1 MSIPGILDALLVLL
15 MLAYFSYGWIA
26 GFVRSLFGLA
36 GIVVGGIAAFFA
48 VPLVGSWI
56 PFPEWRLPL
65 ILLAVAVLVVAGQSL
80 GAWIGR
86 ILGRRVEKSP
96 LSTPDRIAGAIVNAV
111 VAALIASMVSLSVGS
126 LGVPVLSQAIAG
138 STVLRAIDQLTP
150 GPVKSGLAQLRSI
163 LIQEGIPRIV
173 SAAGGPADGSPGG
186 PLVEPT
192 APPQIPDVDTATPSL
207 EKAAQSV
214 VKVTGNA
221 WQCGQNQSG
230 SGFVVARD
238 RVVTNAH
245 VVAGVSEPV
254 VEVPG
259 SGAHP
264 GRVVYFDP
272 RNDLAVIAVPGL
284 GANPI
289 PLGPNLP
296 QGSDAVFDGYPLGG
310 PFQSGPAQVE
320 QVTTVMV
327 NDIYGRN
334 SHAMEVYQL
343 AAHVQEGNSGGPLLT
358 TRGIVAGLVF
368 AKAAK
373 VENVGYALTM
383 QELQPVADEAAGLS
397 TPVSSGSCIRG

>member
-15 MLAYFSYGWIA
+15 MLAYFAYGWIA
-26 GFVRSLFGLA
+26 GFVRSMFGLA
-36 GIVVGGIAAFFA
+36 GIVLGGIAAFFA

-65 ILLAVAVLVVAGQSL
+65 ILLAVFALVAAGQAL

-86 ILGRRVEKSP
+86 ILGRRVEKSR
-96 LSTPDRIAGAIVNAV
+96 LSVADRVAGAVVNAV
-111 VAALIASMVSLSVGS
+111 VSALIASMVCLSVGS

-138 STVLRAIDQLTP
+138 SSVLRAIDQLTP

-163 LIQEGIPRIV
+163 VIQEGIPRIV
-173 SAAGGPADGSPGG
+173 SAAGGPAA
-186 PLVEPT
+186 EPT
-192 APPQIPDVDTATPSL
+192 APPEIPDVDTSTPSL
-207 EKAAQSV
+207 EKAAKSV

-230 SGFVVARD
+230 SGFVVAKN

-245 VVAGVSEPV
+245 VVAGVREPV

-259 SGAHP
+259 SGAHA

-272 RNDLAVIAVPGL
+272 TNDLAVIAVPGL
-284 GANPI
+284 GASPI
-289 PLGPNLP
+289 PLGDTLP

-310 PFQSGPAQVE
+310 PFQSGAAHVD
-320 QVTTVMV
+320 QVTTVRV
-327 NDIYGRN
+327 DDIYGN
-334 SHAMEVYQL
+334 NPHTAQVYQL

-358 TRGIVAGLVF
+358 TKGVVAGLVF

-373 VENVGYALTM
+373 VANVGYALTM
-383 QELQPVADEAAGLS
+383 QELQPVADQAAGLS
-397 TPVSSGSCIRG
+397 ARVSSGTCIRR